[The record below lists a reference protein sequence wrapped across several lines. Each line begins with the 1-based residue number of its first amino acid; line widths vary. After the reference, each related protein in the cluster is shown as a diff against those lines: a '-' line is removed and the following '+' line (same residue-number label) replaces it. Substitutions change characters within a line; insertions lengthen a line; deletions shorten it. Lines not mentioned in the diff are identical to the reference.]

1 MCGIVGYVG
10 KKRVVPVII
19 DGLRRLEYR
28 GYDSAGIAVA
38 GNGAGLQIRRAEG
51 KLRNLEEVI
60 RLKPL
65 DGTYGIGHTRWATHG
80 RPTEENAHPHRD
92 CSGKVVVVHNGIIEN
107 YLSLKRKLAEEGHKF
122 TTETDTEI
130 IAHLVEKYFLLK
142 SNGHHVSLEEAVR
155 KAVKEL
161 HGVFALAVIGID
173 EPNKIVAA
181 RNGPP
186 AVIGLGQD
194 EYFVASDVPAILYH
208 TRDLFF
214 LGDGDLAVI
223 TQQGVHLTD
232 FNGQPIERQVQHM
245 TWDPIMAEK
254 GGFKHFMLKEIY
266 EQPRAVRDTWL
277 GRVSQ
282 DSGKVFLDEMEVTET
297 EFRAMRKLNI
307 AACGTSWHAGQAG
320 KFMLER
326 LARVPVEVDY
336 ASEWRYRD
344 PILGPDTVS
353 LLISQSGETADTI
366 AAQREAKAKNSKTLA
381 ICNVV
386 GSMITREA
394 AGTIYTHAGPEIGV
408 ASTKAFTAQ
417 LTALYLFALYL
428 AEVRGTLTQE
438 QVKPL
443 INELTLIPG
452 KLETILTHEEECE
465 ELAKQFYRAQD
476 FLFLGRGIHYP
487 VALEGALKL
496 KEISYIHAEGYPA
509 GEMKHGPNA
518 LIDENLP
525 VVILAT
531 CDPNDPGSV
540 VRYEKTLSNLKEV
553 KARSG
558 QVIVIANDGDDEIRE
573 SADHVILIPRAPEI
587 LLPILEIVPLQL
599 LAYHIAV
606 RRGCDVDQP
615 RNLAKSVT
623 VE

>member
-10 KKRVVPVII
+10 QKRVVPVII

-38 GNGAGLQIRRAEG
+38 GNGEGLQVRRAEG

-92 CSGKVVVVHNGIIEN
+92 CTGKIVVVHNGIVEN
-107 YLSLKRKLAEEGHKF
+107 YLSLKKKLIEEGHKF
-122 TTETDTEI
+122 RTETDTEV
-130 IAHLVEKYFLLK
+130 IAHLVEKNLNP
-142 SNGHHVSLEEAVR
+142 SGNGHHVPLEEAVR
-155 KAVKEL
+155 KTVQL
-161 HGVFALAVIGID
+161 LTGVFAIAVISSD

-186 AVIGLGQD
+186 AVIGLGKN

-214 LGDGDLAVI
+214 LADGDLAVI
-223 TQQGVHLTD
+223 TPSGVQLTD
-232 FNGQPIERQVQHM
+232 FEGQPITREVQHI

-266 EQPRAVRDTWL
+266 EQPRAVRDTTL
-277 GRVSQ
+277 GRVSL
-282 DSGKVFLDEMEVTET
+282 DSGKVFLEEMDITEDD
-297 EFRAMRKLNI
+297 FRKLEKVYI
-307 AACGTSWHAGQAG
+307 AACGTSWHAALAG
-320 KFMLER
+320 KFMIER
-326 LARVPVEVDY
+326 LAKLPVEVDY
-336 ASEWRYRD
+336 ASEFRYRD
-344 PILGPDTVS
+344 PLTDANDLTILIT
-353 LLISQSGETADTI
+353 QSGETADTI
-366 AAQREAKAKNSKTLA
+366 AAMRESRAKGSKTLG

-386 GSMITREA
+386 GSMIAREA
-394 AGTIYTHAGPEIGV
+394 NGTIYTHAGPEIGV

-417 LTALYLFALYL
+417 LTALFLFAVYL
-428 AEVRGTLTQE
+428 AQVRGTLDAE
-438 QVKPL
+438 ESKKL
-443 INELTLIPG
+443 LEELTRIPA
-452 KLETILTHEEECE
+452 KLEALLAHDEETED
-465 ELAKQFYRAQD
+465 LAKEYHRAHD

-487 VALEGALKL
+487 IALEGALKL

-518 LIDENLP
+518 LIDEDLP

-531 CDPNDPGSV
+531 RDPNDPGSV
-540 VRYEKTLSNLKEV
+540 LRYEKTLSNLKEV

-558 QVIVIANDGDDEIRE
+558 TVIAIATEGDEEIRE
-573 SADHVILIPRAPEI
+573 AADHVLYVPEAPE
-587 LLPILEIVPLQL
+587 LLAPILEVVPCQL